1 MKQLIY
7 ILLIGILFTA
17 CKKDKTTGIQPVDL
31 NINVAYN
38 IQTSGYTLPVKDIIV
53 KIKNLNTG
61 TTQTL
66 NTNEKGEIVFGS
78 IAAGTYDI
86 DASIKIDAGTYT
98 QLTGIE
104 TASDITFNASSKN
117 KQIVVGFTDVV
128 ELKLVAGSVNDW
140 VIKQIYYAGSH
151 RTNGATFRDQFI
163 EFYNNGDQTLYAD
176 SLYFAEITGVISLPQ
191 TSYNVQANG
200 QMDWSKSVNMPTN
213 IDANNDYVYARA
225 VLMIPGNGKQYPVL
239 PGKSIV
245 VAQTALNH
253 KEPFTGTDG
262 KSVTVL
268 DPSLTVDLSKA
279 DFEAYYAPFLA
290 KPLASDVDTPVPNL
304 EVISYFGTDMIF
316 DNPGRY
322 SYVLFKPDAK
332 TKVKE
337 LPQYNYAT
345 KTVPGTTATKYYQIP
360 NKFILDAVE
369 IQSNLPDDRNP
380 KKLGPSF
387 DAGFTFVPAGS
398 YTSQSVI
405 RKKEKT
411 VNGRIVLKDTN
422 NSTEDFDFFNIATP
436 RGFK

>member
-53 KIKNLNTG
+53 KIKNVNTG

-86 DASIKIDAGTYT
+86 DASIKIDARTYT

-151 RTNGATFRDQFI
+151 RNNGATFRDQFI

-176 SLYFAEITGVISLPQ
+176 SLY
-191 TSYNVQANG
+191 
-200 QMDWSKSVNMPTN
+200 
-213 IDANNDYVYARA
+213 
-225 VLMIPGNGKQYPVL
+225 
-239 PGKSIV
+239 
-245 VAQTALNH
+245 
-253 KEPFTGTDG
+253 
-262 KSVTVL
+262 
-268 DPSLTVDLSKA
+268 
-279 DFEAYYAPFLA
+279 
-290 KPLASDVDTPVPNL
+290 
-304 EVISYFGTDMIF
+304 
-316 DNPGRY
+316 
-322 SYVLFKPDAK
+322 
-332 TKVKE
+332 
-337 LPQYNYAT
+337 
-345 KTVPGTTATKYYQIP
+345 
-360 NKFILDAVE
+360 
-369 IQSNLPDDRNP
+369 
-380 KKLGPSF
+380 
-387 DAGFTFVPAGS
+387 
-398 YTSQSVI
+398 
-405 RKKEKT
+405 
-411 VNGRIVLKDTN
+411 
-422 NSTEDFDFFNIATP
+422 
-436 RGFK
+436 